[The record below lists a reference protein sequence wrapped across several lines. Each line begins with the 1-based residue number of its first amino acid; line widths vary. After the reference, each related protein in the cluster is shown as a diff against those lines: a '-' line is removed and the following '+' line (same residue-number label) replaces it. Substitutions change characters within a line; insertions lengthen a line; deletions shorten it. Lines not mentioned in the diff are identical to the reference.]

1 MVSVGLGHTDFSE
14 SRLPILLLAS
24 IDKINAKLKHQN

>member
-1 MVSVGLGHTDFSE
+1 MVLVGLGLTDFSE
-14 SRLPILLLAS
+14 SRLPILVLDS